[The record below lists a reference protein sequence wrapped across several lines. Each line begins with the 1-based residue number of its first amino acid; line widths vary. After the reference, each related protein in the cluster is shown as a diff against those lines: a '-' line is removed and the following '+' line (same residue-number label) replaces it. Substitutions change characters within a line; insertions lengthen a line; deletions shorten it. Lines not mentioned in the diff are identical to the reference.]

1 VVGTGLTT
9 TSTVEHTIQLETGV
23 SMVEMAPLWMSTEK
37 TISGS
42 TQQLAVLCDLN
53 AFTLFA

>member
-1 VVGTGLTT
+1 VFVATSIVG
-9 TSTVEHTIQLETGV
+9 HAIQLETGV
-23 SMVEMAPLWMSTEK
+23 SMAALWMLAEK
-37 TISGS
+37 TLSGS